1 MERGIAAKRS
11 SVRQAGRVILL
22 LDTHALIWAAQE
34 PELLSD
40 KARAAIES
48 TDNIVF
54 VSAIS
59 AMEIATK
66 YRLGKLEVSPTLA
79 EHFADEVASKGFSI
93 LPVSAAHGQRAGL
106 LDIPHQD
113 PWDRLLIAQAQ
124 VEGMWLV
131 SIEKLFDN
139 FSVSRF
145 W

>member
-1 MERGIAAKRS
+1 M
-11 SVRQAGRVILL
+11 ILL

-54 VSAIS
+54 ASATS

-66 YRLGKLEVSPTLA
+66 YRLGKLVVSPTLA
-79 EHFADEVASKGFSI
+79 EHFAEEVTGRGFVI
-93 LPVSAAHGQRAGL
+93 LPISADHGQRAGL
-106 LDIPHQD
+106 LNIPHKD
-113 PWDRLLIAQAQ
+113 PWDRLLIAQSQ
-124 VEGMWLV
+124 IEGIRLV
-131 SIEKLFDN
+131 SNEKLFDD
-139 FSVSRF
+139 FHVSRY